1 MENLKKIAG
10 IKAAEFVTDGMVV
23 GLGTGSTA
31 YYFVEEIGRR
41 IKEEGLQITAVT
53 TSSVTT
59 NQAQGLNIPL
69 KSIDEVDEV
78 DVTVDGADEVD
89 RQFNGI
95 KGGGGALLMEKVV
108 ATPTKQYI
116 WVVDES
122 KMVEKLGAF
131 KLPVEVVQYGAEQ
144 VFRRF
149 EKAGY
154 KPSFREKDGQ
164 RFVTDMKNFIIDLD
178 LGLIEDPIAFGR
190 QLDLQVGVV
199 EHGLFNQMVDKVI
212 VAGQAGVQVLTST
225 KREIKEANDV
235 KI

>member
-1 MENLKKIAG
+1 MENLKQMAG
-10 IKAAEFVTDGMVV
+10 IKAAEYVKDGMVV

-53 TSSVTT
+53 TSSVTSK
-59 NQAQGLNIPL
+59 QAEGLSIPL

-89 RQFNGI
+89 PAFNGI

-108 ATPTKQYI
+108 ATPTKEYI

-122 KMVEKLGAF
+122 KLVDTLGAF
-131 KLPVEVVQYGAEQ
+131 KLPVEVVQYGAQQ

-154 KPSFREKDGQ
+154 KPSFRETDGQ
-164 RFVTDMKNFIIDLD
+164 RFVTDMKNFIIDLN
-178 LGLIEDPIAFGR
+178 LGATIENPVAFGKE
-190 QLDLQVGVV
+190 LDHIVGVV

-212 VAGQAGVQVLTST
+212 VAGQDGVKVL
-225 KREIKEANDV
+225 EAS
-235 KI
+235 K

>member
-1 MENLKKIAG
+1 VENLKKMAG
-10 IKAAEFVTDGMVV
+10 IKAAEFVKDGMVV

-53 TSSVTT
+53 TSSVTSK
-59 NQAQGLNIPL
+59 QAEGLNIPL
-69 KSIDEVDEV
+69 KSIDQVDFV
-78 DVTVDGADEVD
+78 DLTVDGADEVD
-89 RQFNGI
+89 SQFNGI

-108 ATPTKQYI
+108 ATPSKEYI

-122 KMVEKLGAF
+122 KLVEKLGAF

-149 EKAGY
+149 ERAG
-154 KPSFREKDGQ
+154 EKDGQ
-164 RFVTDMKNFIIDLD
+164 RFVTDMQNFIIDLA
-178 LGLIEDPIAFGR
+178 LEVIEDPIALGKE
-190 QLDLQVGVV
+190 LDHVVGVV

-212 VAGQAGVQVLTST
+212 VAGQNGLQILTST
-225 KREIKEANDV
+225 KAK
-235 KI
+235 

>member
-1 MENLKKIAG
+1 MENLKKMAG
-10 IKAAEFVTDGMVV
+10 IKAAEYVTDGMVV

-53 TSSVTT
+53 TSSVTSQ
-59 NQAQGLNIPL
+59 QAEGLGIPL

-89 RQFNGI
+89 PAFNGI

-108 ATPTKQYI
+108 ATPTKEYI

-122 KMVEKLGAF
+122 KLVDTLGAF

-164 RFVTDMKNFIIDLD
+164 RFVTDMQNFIIDLN
-178 LGLIEDPIAFGR
+178 LGATIENPVDFGR
-190 QLDLQVGVV
+190 KLDHVVGVV

-212 VAGQAGVQVLTST
+212 VAGQDGVKVL
-225 KREIKEANDV
+225 EAS
-235 KI
+235 K

>member
-1 MENLKKIAG
+1 MENLKKMAG

-41 IKEEGLQITAVT
+41 IKEGGLQITAVT
-53 TSSVTT
+53 TSSVTSI
-59 NQAQGLNIPL
+59 QAEGLGIPL
-69 KSIDEVDEV
+69 KSIDEVDFV

-89 RQFNGI
+89 SAFNGI

-108 ATPTKQYI
+108 AVPTKHYI

-122 KMVEKLGAF
+122 KMVENLGAF

-144 VFRRF
+144 LFRRF
-149 EKAGY
+149 ECAGY
-154 KPSFREKDGQ
+154 NPAFRQKDGQ
-164 RFVTDMKNFIIDLD
+164 RFVTDMQNFIIDLD
-178 LGLIEDPIAFGR
+178 LGVIEDPIAFA
-190 QLDLQVGVV
+190 QELDHVVGVV

-212 VAGQAGVQVLTST
+212 FAGKSGLQVL
-225 KREIKEANDV
+225 EAN
-235 KI
+235 K